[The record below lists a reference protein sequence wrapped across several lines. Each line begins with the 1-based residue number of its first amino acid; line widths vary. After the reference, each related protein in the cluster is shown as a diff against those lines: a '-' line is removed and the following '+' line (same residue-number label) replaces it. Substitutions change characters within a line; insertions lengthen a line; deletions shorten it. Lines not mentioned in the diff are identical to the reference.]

1 MVVICPTC
9 NKDYKI
15 PDSKIPQTQA
25 RARCKNC
32 GETMVIEAT
41 GAVWAETSLVGPM
54 NAPQSMSSEGGGGG
68 IPLDHDLFTAFPQ
81 LQSISPKRVAFEEVF
96 STNKKGGYRNR
107 KNKFKVKI
115 LLAVSQVL
123 EKILNDGERVMR
135 MGKGTAY
142 YPSELIFGNGWLTIM
157 YNHYAILATNQR
169 ILLININSRMKDMT
183 HYLFQVS
190 YEDIK
195 NVKRGLLFGSMV
207 LHRMRGKRRVFTQM
221 KRHISKELRDF
232 IMERKEDV
240 GAVPEKIL
248 ENICPSCFVPL
259 ENGLTHCPSCEA
271 PFKEPKKASL
281 RSLLLPGLGDFYLGH
296 RALGVL
302 ELMGSIMVWAYAL
315 VLIFFGQESGLYVAI
330 FLLLLYNGMDA
341 VLTYFMAK
349 KGYML
354 A

>member
-1 MVVICPTC
+1 MLVICPTC
-9 NKDYKI
+9 NKDYRV
-15 PDSKIPQTQA
+15 PVSKIPQTQA
-25 RARCKNC
+25 RAKCKNC

-41 GAVWAETSLVGPM
+41 GAVWAEKPVVSPM
-54 NAPQSMSSEGGGGG
+54 NAPRPTSSAEGGSGG
-68 IPLDHDLFTAFPQ
+68 PLDHGIFVDFPQ
-81 LQSISPKRVAFEEVF
+81 LQGISPERVAFEQVF
-96 STNKKGGYRNR
+96 SPDSKGGYRNR

-123 EKILNDGERVMR
+123 EKILIDGERVMR
-135 MGKGTAY
+135 LGKGTAY
-142 YPSELIFGNGWLTIM
+142 YPAELIFGNGWLTMM

-169 ILLININSRMKDMT
+169 IVLININSRMKDT
-183 HYLFQVS
+183 TQYLFQVP
-190 YEDIK
+190 YQDVK
-195 NVKRGLLFGSMV
+195 KVKRGLLFGSLV
-207 LHRMRGKRRVFTQM
+207 LHRMTGKRRVFTQM
-221 KRHISKELRDF
+221 KRHISKELGDF
-232 IMERKEDV
+232 IMERKERV
-240 GAVPEKIL
+240 ETVPEKLL

-271 PFKEPKKASL
+271 HFKEPKKASL

-296 RALGVL
+296 RALGVM
-302 ELMGSIMVWAYAL
+302 ELIGSIMMWAYAL
-315 VLIFFGQESGLYVAI
+315 VLILFGEKSGLFVAV